1 MYSRNDGNVNRT
13 DLIDLCPAVLYQL
26 SKKECQKENK
36 EIEVKDTGKENP
48 SRGMLYQLII
58 LTFESTNVF

>member
-26 SKKECQKENK
+26 SKKECQKGKK
-36 EIEVKDTGKENP
+36 EIKEDEDTGKENP
-48 SRGMLYQLII
+48 SRGMFFALIDRKAQQG
-58 LTFESTNVF
+58 VH